1 MAKGASGIGG
11 GGGGS
16 ATFKGTGPFDRSV
29 TGTNNIKVTGQSE
42 QWESITRTPGS
53 YEILYNDNGTTKRQT
68 VKGYL
73 VEQSGRLFGFTD
85 TDGEDGYT
93 ITDIKTGMAIDRTH
107 PKTDNYAIGKS
118 RVLTGK
124 SGYAV
129 KDALLL
135 FGDRMAHNNGLKQ
148 RLQQMENN
156 FNDTK
161 KRR

>member
-1 MAKGASGIGG
+1 MGSGVSGIRKAKAARRAAG
-11 GGGGS
+11 
-16 ATFKGTGPFDRSV
+16 AFDAAVR
-29 TGTNNIKVTGQSE
+29 GTNNVKTTGPAES
-42 QWESITRTPGS
+42 WEGISRTPGS
-53 YEILYNDNGTTKRQT
+53 YEILYNDNGTTKRQR

-85 TDGEDGYT
+85 TDGEDGFT

-107 PKTDNYAIGKS
+107 PKTDYTGIGTY
-118 RVLTGK
+118 RTITGK

-148 RLQQMENN
+148 RLQQLENN